1 LPDTLRFTS
10 CQAPIA
16 EEFCAG
22 VARFVGEYLGIAVEF
37 VDGMPWQER
46 LSEFDAG
53 WIQVCWMC
61 GLPYVWRAD
70 RPESAVE
77 LLAALVPAE
86 PRYAG
91 RAVYFSDVVVRRDSP
106 WSSFAELEG
115 RTWAYNEET
124 SHSGYNATRHRLAQ
138 MGRVRGF
145 FGRVMPTGSHETSL
159 RLLLQGDVD
168 ASAVDSTVLDLL
180 HRQDASLA
188 GRLRVVDSF
197 GPSPSPPWVMAR
209 TVPRELRAAIRDAM
223 LAMAG
228 DPRGRAVLASGMSSR
243 FAIVADSDYDSIRR
257 MAREGDRV
265 EL

>member
-1 LPDTLRFTS
+1 MPDTLRFTS
-10 CQAPIA
+10 CQAPVA
-16 EEFCAG
+16 EAFCAG
-22 VARFVGEYLGIAVEF
+22 VASFVGEYLGTAVEF

-53 WIQVCWMC
+53 RIHVCWMC

-70 RPESAVE
+70 RPEATME
-77 LLAALVPAE
+77 LLAAPVPAG

-138 MGRVRGF
+138 MGRDRGF
-145 FGRVMPTGSHETSL
+145 FGRVMATGSHEASL

-168 ASAVDSTVLDLL
+168 ASAVDSTVLELL
-180 HRQDASLA
+180 HRQDASLVE
-188 GRLRVVDSF
+188 RLRIVESL
-197 GPSPSPPWVMAR
+197 GPSPSPPWVIAR
-209 TVPRELRAAIRDAM
+209 TVPQELRAAIRDAI
-223 LAMAG
+223 LAMDG
-228 DPRGRAVLASGMSSR
+228 DPRGRAVLDSGMASR
-243 FAIVADSDYDSIRR
+243 FATVADSDYDPIRR
-257 MAREGDRV
+257 MAQEGDRV
-265 EL
+265 TL